1 LHSRRPK
8 NTSPFSWV
16 SPCVHRGGWTR
27 NLLTDRNPYAG
38 GSFLLL
44 LGENSVPL
52 VPFRWWRLPK
62 GFRQNAMPAHVFV
75 QISLSAPCFA
85 CAGRAPKCN
94 HEAQANHATEFI
106 QRLPGKYHR
115 AHVLE
120 RLVRSLMVFILFSF
134 LCWNGRVKAKAG
146 FFSLKAAVV

>member
-1 LHSRRPK
+1 
-8 NTSPFSWV
+8 
-16 SPCVHRGGWTR
+16 
-27 NLLTDRNPYAG
+27 
-38 GSFLLL
+38 
-44 LGENSVPL
+44 
-52 VPFRWWRLPK
+52 
-62 GFRQNAMPAHVFV
+62 MPALVFV
-75 QISLSAPCFA
+75 QISLSAPACCFA

-106 QRLPGKYHR
+106 QRLPGEYHR

>member
-1 LHSRRPK
+1 MRPSRWLDTEFANQPEPIR
-8 NTSPFSWV
+8 
-16 SPCVHRGGWTR
+16 RR
-27 NLLTDRNPYAG
+27 E
-38 GSFLLL
+38 FLLL
-44 LGENSVPL
+44 HRVWGKLGPVSTLPL
-52 VPFRWWRLPK
+52 VAPSQTQ

-75 QISLSAPCFA
+75 QISLSASCFA

-106 QRLPGKYHR
+106 QRLPGKYHH

>member
-1 LHSRRPK
+1 
-8 NTSPFSWV
+8 
-16 SPCVHRGGWTR
+16 
-27 NLLTDRNPYAG
+27 
-38 GSFLLL
+38 
-44 LGENSVPL
+44 
-52 VPFRWWRLPK
+52 
-62 GFRQNAMPAHVFV
+62 MPAHVFV

-94 HEAQANHATEFI
+94 HEAQANQATEFI

-120 RLVRSLMVFILFSF
+120 RLARSLMVFILFF